1 MKSRVV
7 IGLFVLFTIA
17 AAAPALA
24 QVQPSIKAGVNFAS
38 VNGEFDEDE
47 GDETQMQKRVGA
59 VVGAGVSIPTAHDRV
74 TFDLDFLY
82 SQEGVKLK
90 VGQAGDSDA
99 TLRLDYIRIPMLFRI
114 GVGSGTGGYFLVGPS
129 LGIRVNAE
137 YKSDE
142 GGTEDADDAGAGIKK
157 ADFGIAVGAGANIRR
172 FFLQGTY
179 MFGLTDLNKNSGD
192 KTFDNRNS
200 VITAL
205 VGVRF

>member
-1 MKSRVV
+1 MTLRV
-7 IGLFVLFTIA
+7 IGGVLILLAFAGTA
-17 AAAPALA
+17 SA
-24 QVQPSIKAGVNFAS
+24 QVQPSIKAGINFAS
-38 VNGEFDEDE
+38 LNGEFDEDE
-47 GDETQMQKRVGA
+47 GDETQMQKRVGG
-59 VVGAGVSIPTAHDRV
+59 VFGAGVSIPTSDRV

-90 VGQAGDSDA
+90 GGQAGDSDA

-129 LGIRVNAE
+129 VGIRVNAKV
-137 YKSDE
+137 KSDE
-142 GGTEDADDAGAGIKK
+142 GGTEDVSGDYKK
-157 ADFGIAVGAGANIRR
+157 ADIGIAVGAGANIRK

-179 MFGLTDLNKNSGD
+179 MFGITDTNKGSGD
-192 KTFDNRNS
+192 TTFDNRNS